1 MQRIILVVS
10 FLISIQY
17 AFSQSIT
24 GSWYGK
30 ADVVSQGVYNNYLTE
45 LVIKQKG
52 NEVEGVFGY
61 YFKDTY
67 QSFFVRGTYDKE
79 TRAVRIK
86 NLPMLFYQ
94 SRSTN
99 NGAECMMDFEGTLRV
114 SQVKSSMSGSFLTI
128 DKYKYTCPEMRASF
142 TLDVATK
149 NLDSM
154 LSSSIVGK
162 KFWMPQREDV
172 VVNATE
178 TKQPEKATGS
188 PSSAAAV
195 ILPGKITDSAI
206 EAYSERNLIAQFTR
220 RKIIYSKDLDI
231 TGDSIRVSLYDN
243 GEIDGDTV
251 TVFLNGKP
259 VITHQELTA
268 RAINIYLT
276 LDNSKDI
283 NEVSLFAENLG
294 RIPPNTALMVV
305 TDGITRFEVFL
316 SSNYT
321 QNATVRIRKRIS
333 RH

>member
-1 MQRIILVVS
+1 MQRIILVLS
-10 FLISIQY
+10 FLIPVQY
-17 AFSQSIT
+17 VLSQSIS

-30 ADVVSQGVYNNYLTE
+30 ADVVAQGVYNNYLTE
-45 LVIKQKG
+45 LVLKQKG
-52 NEVEGVFGY
+52 NEIEGVFGY
-61 YFKDTY
+61 YFKDSY
-67 QSFFVRGTYDKE
+67 QSFFVHGTYDKE
-79 TRAVRIK
+79 TRVVSIK

-99 NGAECMMDFEGTLRV
+99 NAAECLMDFEGTLRV

-128 DKYKYTCPEMRASF
+128 DKYKYTCPEMRVSF
-142 TLDVATK
+142 TMDVSTK

-172 VVNATE
+172 VVNANE
-178 TKQPEKATGS
+178 TPKKEVFKTTGS
-188 PSSAAAV
+188 PAAA
-195 ILPGKITDSAI
+195 ILPTKISDSAM
-206 EAYSERNLIAQFTR
+206 EEYNERNLIAKFTR
-220 RKIIYSKDLDI
+220 RQIVYTKDLEI

-276 LDNSKDI
+276 LDNSKDV

-321 QNATVRIRKRIS
+321 QNATVRIKKRIW

>member
-1 MQRIILVVS
+1 MLRIILVLSLVLTGR
-10 FLISIQY
+10 FV
-17 AFSQSIT
+17 FSQSIS

-30 ADVVSQGVYNNYLTE
+30 ADVVVQGMYNNYLTE
-45 LVIKQKG
+45 LVLKQRG
-52 NEVEGVFGY
+52 DEVEGVFGY
-61 YFKDTY
+61 YFKDAY
-67 QSFFVRGTYDKE
+67 QSFFVRGTYNKE

-86 NLPMLFYQ
+86 GLPMLFY
-94 SRSTN
+94 RSNSTM

-114 SQVKSSMSGSFLTI
+114 SQVKSSMNGSFVTI

-142 TLDVATK
+142 TMDVATK

-172 VVNATE
+172 VVSTNTAA
-178 TKQPEKATGS
+178 PAVNSS
-188 PSSAAAV
+188 PSTASIAPA
-195 ILPGKITDSAI
+195 KITDSAI
-206 EAYSERNLIAQFTR
+206 NYNERNLLAQFTR
-220 RKIIYSKDLDI
+220 RKIIYTKDLEI
-231 TGDSIRVSLYDN
+231 GSDSIRISLYDN

-268 RAINIYLT
+268 RAMNIYLT
-276 LDNSKDI
+276 LDNSKDV

-294 RIPPNTALMVV
+294 KIPPNTALMVV
-305 TDGITRFEVFL
+305 TDGISRFEVFL
-316 SSNYT
+316 SSSYT
-321 QNATVRIRKRIS
+321 QNATVRIKKRIS

>member
-1 MQRIILVVS
+1 MLRIILVLSLV
-10 FLISIQY
+10 LTGRLV
-17 AFSQSIT
+17 FSQSIS

-30 ADVVSQGVYNNYLTE
+30 ADVVVQGMYNNYLTE
-45 LVIKQKG
+45 LVLKQRG
-52 NEVEGVFGY
+52 DEVEGVFGY
-61 YFKDTY
+61 YFKDAY
-67 QSFFVRGTYDKE
+67 QSFFVRGTYNKE

-86 NLPMLFYQ
+86 GLPMLFY
-94 SRSTN
+94 RSSSTM

-114 SQVKSSMSGSFLTI
+114 SQVKSSMSGSFVTI

-142 TLDVATK
+142 TMDVATK

-172 VVNATE
+172 VVSTNTAAPAVNA
-178 TKQPEKATGS
+178 G
-188 PSSAAAV
+188 PSTASIAPV
-195 ILPGKITDSAI
+195 KITDSAI
-206 EAYSERNLIAQFTR
+206 NYTERNLLAQFTR
-220 RKIIYSKDLDI
+220 RKILYTKDLEI
-231 TGDSIRVSLYDN
+231 GSDSIRISLYDN

-268 RAINIYLT
+268 RAMNIYLT
-276 LDNSKDI
+276 LDNSKDV

-294 RIPPNTALMVV
+294 KIPPNTALMVV
-305 TDGITRFEVFL
+305 TDGISRFEVFL
-316 SSNYT
+316 SSSYT
-321 QNATVRIRKRIS
+321 QNATVRIKKRIS